1 MNSHPKCGPSAAGRQ
16 PQKFRAGNATVA
28 SLMLVAGLLL
38 VGCASDA
45 VLQQAASLER
55 EGKGEQSLAQLH
67 SAVMADPGNAQL
79 RIAEQTLK
87 ERLVLQG
94 LAEAKHFEQV
104 SDASGA
110 TSAYQR
116 VLSLEPGNPQ
126 AQAGIS
132 ALQRQQQH
140 LSLLQQAHEYAKKGR
155 RDDAMTLLREI
166 LAEDPGNG
174 QAREL
179 SEAIEVESHRQETS
193 EKLAPALNAR
203 VSLAFKEATL
213 TQVFEILSQT
223 SGLNFVFDK
232 DLKTSQKTTIFVK
245 DTTVKQALDV
255 LLVTNQLE
263 QRVIGDNVILIYP
276 NTPAKLKDYQ
286 DLRVRTFFLANGDV
300 EAVANTL
307 KTILKTRDLTVDKQ
321 RSMIVMRDTPDAI
334 RMAERLVALHDLPE
348 PEAMLEVEILEVNR
362 DLLTTLGV
370 QPPGQL
376 SLSVLPNATSGSL
389 TLQDLLH
396 PTKQGIGVTVS
407 PLTINATGTDSDI
420 KTLANPRIRVKN
432 RETAKILIGDRVPN
446 ITTTST
452 STGFVADSVQ
462 YLDVGLKLEI
472 VPVISVDG
480 EVSIKIGL
488 EVSSIANQ
496 ITTNSGTTAYQI
508 TTRTASTVLR
518 LKDNENQIL
527 AGLINDADRKT
538 ATGFPGL
545 SRIPIAG
552 RLFGSTDSEKSRSE
566 IVLSITPHIVRNQTR
581 QSMALLDFDSG
592 TESDLRESS
601 LSAEGSPAAAN
612 SQAAPVNPNGISPSA
627 AQAATSPISSST
639 GASSAP
645 VSTSSTAAAPG
656 VAADAGQYINT
667 TSGSTSSPLTWQG
680 LATAKTGDTFVV
692 QLAATPSQAVTSLGY
707 QIDFD
712 PTKLA
717 VIGVTEG
724 DFLPQGGTA
733 TKFTSSVDAV
743 QGHVVISDART
754 ATADLG
760 TTAAGTAA
768 TLTLRALSATGTTQL
783 LIEKLM
789 ILGPNATPVNASPP
803 APFTITV
810 TP

>member
-1 MNSHPKCGPSAAGRQ
+1 M
-16 PQKFRAGNATVA
+16 A
-28 SLMLVAGLLL
+28 SLSLAVAMALT
-38 VGCASDA
+38 GCASDA

-55 EGKGEQSLAQLH
+55 QGKGEQSLAQLH
-67 SAVMADPGNAQL
+67 SAVLADPGNPQL

-87 ERLVLQG
+87 ERLVVQG
-94 LAEAKHFEQV
+94 LAEAARFEQIA
-104 SDASGA
+104 DAASA
-110 TSAYQR
+110 TAAYER
-116 VLSLEPGNPQ
+116 VLGLEPGNPQ
-126 AQAGIS
+126 AHSGIG
-132 ALQRQQQH
+132 ALQRRQH
-140 LSLLQQAHEYAKKGR
+140 HQALLQQAHELGKKGR
-155 RDDAMTLLREI
+155 REDAMALLREV
-166 LAEDPGNG
+166 LAEDPGNE
-174 QAREL
+174 QARDLAE
-179 SEAIEVESHRQETS
+179 SIEVESRQQATS
-193 EKLAPALNAR
+193 AKLAPALNAS

-255 LLVTNQLE
+255 LLITNQLE

-286 DLRVRTFFLANGDV
+286 ALRVRTFFLANADV
-300 EAVANTL
+300 ESVANTL

-334 RMAERLVALHDLPE
+334 RMAERLVSLHDLPE

-370 QPPGQL
+370 KPPGQL
-376 SLSVLPNATSGSL
+376 SLSPLPSTSGGTL

-396 PTKQGIGVTVS
+396 PTSQGIGVTVS
-407 PLTINATGTDSDI
+407 PLTINATETNSNI

-472 VPVISVDG
+472 VPVITVDG

-488 EVSSIANQ
+488 EVSNIANQ
-496 ITTNSGTTAYQI
+496 VTTSSGTVAYQI
-508 TTRTASTVLR
+508 STRTASTVLR
-518 LKDNENQIL
+518 LKNNENQIL

-538 ATGFPGL
+538 ASGLPGL
-545 SRIPIAG
+545 ARIPIVG
-552 RLFGSTDSEKSRSE
+552 HLFGSTDSENSRSE
-566 IVLSITPHIVRNQTR
+566 IVLSITPHIVRNVTR
-581 QSMALLDFDSG
+581 QSMAMLDFDSG
-592 TESDLRESS
+592 TESDLREAS
-601 LSAEGSPAAAN
+601 LSTDGANVSTNPQLASTGSIGT
-612 SQAAPVNPNGISPSA
+612 SSVAPPSA
-627 AQAATSPISSST
+627 ATPISSTSN
-639 GASSAP
+639 SSPA
-645 VSTSSTAAAPG
+645 TSSISSTPTTSGAAG
-656 VAADAGQYINT
+656 EAGQYINT
-667 TSGSTSSPLTWQG
+667 TSGASASPLAWQG
-680 LATAKTGDTFVV
+680 LATAKAGDTFVV
-692 QLAATPSQAVTSLGY
+692 QLAAAPAQAVTSLGY
-707 QIDFD
+707 QVDFD

-717 VIGVTEG
+717 VVEITEG
-724 DFLPQGGTA
+724 DFLKQGGTA
-733 TKFTSSVDAV
+733 TKFSTSVDPV
-743 QGHVVISDART
+743 QGQVVVSDGRT

-760 TTAAGTAA
+760 TSAAGTAA
-768 TLTLRALSATGTTQL
+768 TLTLRALVGASSTQL
-783 LIEKLM
+783 RIEKLA
-789 ILGPNATPVNASPP
+789 IVGPNGTAVTASAP